1 MKSTSTW
8 FWFVSEENFKKV
20 FGGGGVLKVGFLW
33 LVCLLVLKSKPIA
46 KGILEFP

>member
-20 FGGGGVLKVGFLW
+20 FVGRVVVLKVDFLW
-33 LVCLLVLKSKPIA
+33 LVCLLVLKSKPHC
-46 KGILEFP
+46 